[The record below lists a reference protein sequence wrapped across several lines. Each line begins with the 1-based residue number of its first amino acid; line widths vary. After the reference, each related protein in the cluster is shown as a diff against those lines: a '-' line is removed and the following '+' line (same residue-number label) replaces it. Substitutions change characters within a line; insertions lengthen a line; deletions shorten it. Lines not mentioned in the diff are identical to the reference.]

1 MLGADAWVEPSIDW
15 LDSLD
20 VPAVHAHLS
29 AHAELLARWP
39 ATEFD
44 PTTTDCY
51 REGDQIWIWQPEVG
65 VVRFSL
71 ATPGLT
77 AWLWPGADPAWF
89 QQVATRSWLPAIY
102 PLWGRQVLHASAAMC
117 SATGETVA
125 FTGPTHAGKS
135 TMAYGVARRA
145 GWQLLADD
153 TVAFTVIQ
161 RRVAVAQRSVG
172 SSDPTDPHAPLAI
185 RLHPIPQETRLRPA
199 TADFYGVAQR
209 STEPLR
215 WPGGRPVLRAIYV
228 LEGEEQF
235 TSPAEFT
242 RLTPGDTVPL
252 LLQQAYAL
260 SFGIPKY
267 NQALMKDYVALAA
280 TVPAFR
286 LRYRRSFEVAEE
298 LFAAVERHAR
308 DVAGIPDRRL

>member
-15 LDSLD
+15 LDLLD
-20 VPAVHAHLS
+20 VPSVHAHLS

-65 VVRFSL
+65 AVRFSL
-71 ATPGLT
+71 SAPHLT
-77 AWLWPGADPAWF
+77 AWLWPGADPSWF
-89 QQVATRSWLPAIY
+89 RQVVTRSWLPAVY

-135 TMAYGVARRA
+135 TMAFGLARRA

-153 TVAFTVIQ
+153 TVAFSLMRADRPDLSQ
-161 RRVAVAQRSVG
+161 VA
-172 SSDPTDPHAPLAI
+172 
-185 RLHPIPQETRLRPA
+185 LHPIPQQTRLRPA
-199 TADFYGVAQR
+199 TADYYGVSEA
-209 STEPLR
+209 SSEAIT
-215 WPGGRPVLRAIYV
+215 WPGGQPALRAIYV
-228 LEGEEQF
+228 LEGDEQF
-235 TSPAEFT
+235 TAPAEFT
-242 RLTPGDTVPL
+242 RLTPGDAVPL

-280 TVPAFR
+280 TAPAFR
-286 LRYRRSFEVAEE
+286 LRYRRSFDVADE
-298 LFAAVERHAR
+298 LFAAMERHVR